1 MTREKAN
8 EILEK
13 SLERL
18 EEQLDNCEGS
28 ALAAVSGA
36 ICQTYSI
43 MHGIGAFDESPFVSD
58 GEGKPVS

>member
-18 EEQLDNCEGS
+18 EEQLDTCEGS

-43 MHGIGAFDESPFVSD
+43 MHGVGAFDENVFTLNEES
-58 GEGKPVS
+58 GPVS

>member
-18 EEQLDNCEGS
+18 GEQLDTQEGS

-58 GEGKPVS
+58 SEGKPVG